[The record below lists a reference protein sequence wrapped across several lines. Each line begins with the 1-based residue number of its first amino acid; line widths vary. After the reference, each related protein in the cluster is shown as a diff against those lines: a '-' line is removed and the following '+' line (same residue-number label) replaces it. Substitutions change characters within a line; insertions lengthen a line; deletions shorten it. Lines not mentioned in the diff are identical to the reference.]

1 MQAGLSSFPFQ
12 ESGPVAQLGARF
24 HGMEEV
30 VGSNPTRST
39 KDPFIA
45 DKRLGCL
52 SICGG
57 NLFTLG
63 LCLRM
68 AALGRG
74 VFNFCVDLPSH
85 QEGQA
90 GYIKPDQ

>member
-1 MQAGLSSFPFQ
+1 
-12 ESGPVAQLGARF
+12 
-24 HGMEEV
+24 
-30 VGSNPTRST
+30 
-39 KDPFIA
+39 
-45 DKRLGCL
+45 L

-74 VFNFCVDLPSH
+74 VFNFCVDLASH